1 MKKLMAVM
9 LAGAMSAVMFSSAF
23 AGPTDDPGIQKR
35 EQNQEKRIQQGVQ
48 SGQLTPK
55 EAGRLETQQTKIK
68 QDEER
73 MKADGKLTKAE
84 RRKLKREQD
93 RASGN
98 IYRKKHNEKAVEVK

>member
-1 MKKLMAVM
+1 MVAGSAALMVSGIA
-9 LAGAMSAVMFSSAF
+9 L
-23 AGPTDDPGIQKR
+23 AGPTDDPNIQKR

-55 EAGRLETQQTKIK
+55 EAGKLETQQTRIK

-84 RRKLKREQD
+84 RKKLKREQD
-93 RASGN
+93 KASN
-98 IYRKKHNEKAVEVK
+98 KIYNKKHNQQKVEVK